1 MMSVRHAR
9 LSPVMAL
16 MVVLDIVD
24 AFFWLKLLYMS
35 HGCYGSISGAMTAL
49 DEFRYDRMPQR
60 RIREH

>member
-1 MMSVRHAR
+1 
-9 LSPVMAL
+9 MAL